1 MLSMTA
7 KTAAR
12 VFGFHLEYS
21 SQTRGL
27 AADVEKDE
35 QGKQMEQ
42 RTAQDHVYVVP
53 FEAEGAHTFR

>member
-1 MLSMTA
+1 
-7 KTAAR
+7 
-12 VFGFHLEYS
+12 
-21 SQTRGL
+21 
-27 AADVEKDE
+27 VEKDE